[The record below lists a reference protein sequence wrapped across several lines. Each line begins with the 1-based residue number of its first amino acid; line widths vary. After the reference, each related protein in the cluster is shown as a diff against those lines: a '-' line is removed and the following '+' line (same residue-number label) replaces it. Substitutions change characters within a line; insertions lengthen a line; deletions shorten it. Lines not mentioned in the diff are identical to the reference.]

1 MIFCLWFHWCS
12 VLQLYQHKFHISHKK
27 DIKKSAFCINMTKSA
42 YNVDAAKNFEKN
54 LAKMLD
60 KSALCVY
67 NY

>member
-1 MIFCLWFHWCS
+1 
-12 VLQLYQHKFHISHKK
+12 
-27 DIKKSAFCINMTKSA
+27 MTKSA
-42 YNVDAAKNFEKN
+42 YNVDAAKIFEKN